1 VDPGRPSVTRTIAV
15 SLRSERNLQHILAWR
30 SFTPEP
36 DLKEQKLLKLALAVP
51 GHETNGS
58 GTAVERPVTS

>member
-1 VDPGRPSVTRTIAV
+1 
-15 SLRSERNLQHILAWR
+15 
-30 SFTPEP
+30 
-36 DLKEQKLLKLALAVP
+36 LKLALAVP